1 MYSLLI
7 ENDRTLKNYQD
18 SRENHK
24 DANLIRVFNA
34 FKQLSDFWF
43 VSQKPWHMIKISKN
57 KKLAL
62 VHDWVILTKS
72 SIDSIFR

>member
-24 DANLIRVFNA
+24 DANLIRVFHV
-34 FKQLSDFWF
+34 FKHLSNFWF
-43 VSQKPWHMIKISKN
+43 PFCVPEP
-57 KKLAL
+57 LT
-62 VHDWVILTKS
+62 HDQNLTKQNETKQKTHFGS
-72 SIDSIFR
+72 

>member
-7 ENDRTLKNYQD
+7 ENDRTLKNYQG

-24 DANLIRVFNA
+24 DANLISVFNV

-43 VSQKPWHMIKISKN
+43 PFCVLATWHKKKI
-57 KKLAL
+57 
-62 VHDWVILTKS
+62 
-72 SIDSIFR
+72 